1 MFVGGLALGM
11 PNIALEA
18 SIRGVQVWWDVL
30 FPALFPF
37 FVLSELLLGFGV
49 VHFAG
54 TLLDPL
60 MRPLF
65 RLPGIGGF
73 VVAMGFVSGYPVGAR
88 LTSRLME
95 QKSVTRV
102 QGERLVEITT
112 TSDPIFLIGAVGV
125 GFFGQPQAVPI
136 LAIAHYGGAMLLGLL
151 SRGRRD
157 AEAESAGRKS
167 PQKATNRAGESRL
180 RKSIAAMHQAR
191 MADGRPLGVLIQQ
204 TIQSSLVLMMVVGG
218 LVVFFSAA
226 LDLLVGSGVLRP
238 FQALAAGLLQLVGAP
253 GELASSLMK
262 GTFEVTLGAQAAAQA
277 AAGSTSLALVDR
289 LAAASFVLSWAGL
302 SVHAQVA
309 GLMSKTGWR
318 YGPFIRT
325 RLLHG
330 VLSTAIVY
338 AVWPLFRI

>member
-1 MFVGGLALGM
+1 MIGSERIHAQRRTPKLHPGMLGVGGAALFVGGLALGM

-88 LTSRLME
+88 LTARLME

-112 TSDPIFLIGAVGV
+112 TSDPIFLIGAVSV

-136 LAIAHYGGAMLLGLL
+136 LAVLTMGARFCSACSAEDGAMTKLGS
-151 SRGRRD
+151 SRQVVTGC
-157 AEAESAGRKS
+157 
-167 PQKATNRAGESRL
+167 SR
-180 RKSIAAMHQAR
+180 
-191 MADGRPLGVLIQQ
+191 
-204 TIQSSLVLMMVVGG
+204 
-218 LVVFFSAA
+218 
-226 LDLLVGSGVLRP
+226 
-238 FQALAAGLLQLVGAP
+238 
-253 GELASSLMK
+253 
-262 GTFEVTLGAQAAAQA
+262 
-277 AAGSTSLALVDR
+277 
-289 LAAASFVLSWAGL
+289 
-302 SVHAQVA
+302 
-309 GLMSKTGWR
+309 
-318 YGPFIRT
+318 
-325 RLLHG
+325 
-330 VLSTAIVY
+330 
-338 AVWPLFRI
+338 